1 MFHVTFLF
9 AYWAGI
15 RSQDVTRVAFN
26 AKRKLADIKLSTCNR
41 ITQVGWRTASSWAGE
56 RRFLRLVA
64 AWCERSLFRFESR
77 DFLSVFVQ
85 LIQKLSYV
93 RSGFKSLWSLKV
105 NPFYLFH
112 FIYSSVFAQWTTFT
126 ARAASA
132 SLTHQDLF
140 RRSSSGAFV
149 WCHAYLLMQMSELL
163 WEALEGFYCAARSC
177 RCITKTVSSTT

>member
-41 ITQVGWRTASSWAGE
+41 ITQVGWRTAFSWAGE

-105 NPFYLFH
+105 NPFYLF
-112 FIYSSVFAQWTTFT
+112 IPVF
-126 ARAASA
+126 
-132 SLTHQDLF
+132 SLSGPRLLLELPPPLSRIRICFVVLVQEHLF
-140 RRSSSGAFV
+140 NAMPIC
-149 WCHAYLLMQMSELL
+149 WCK
-163 WEALEGFYCAARSC
+163 C
-177 RCITKTVSSTT
+177 RNCCEKH